1 VTDFDSSI
9 GGRTKALEILGW
21 SVAALL
27 MMGAHAGAVV
37 WMLQTDP
44 VVPADDSA
52 PAAIMLDMAA
62 VPEATATAKTEIS
75 PDRKSADAS
84 RPQAEQQ
91 HEPRPQLAEPVEPDQ
106 PEPLEQAKTEDD
118 TPLVETAEVPLS
130 RPEPPRTVAPP
141 QHKPTPKKKQRP
153 RPQRAA
159 ANSQAMRQAQFE
171 ARQSERLAAAQT
183 AFGGMSQS
191 PAEWRS
197 RLMAHLQ
204 RNKRSVSATMDQR
217 ARRIAYVRFAI
228 DQAGN
233 VGSVSLMRS
242 SGLAEIDREAV
253 ALVRRASPVPPPPAG
268 VSRSLTVPVGFASD

>member
-1 VTDFDSSI
+1 M
-9 GGRTKALEILGW
+9 LGW
-21 SVAALL
+21 SVSALL

-37 WMLQTDP
+37 WMLRVDP

-62 VPEATATAKTEIS
+62 VPEAMATATTEIS
-75 PDRKSADAS
+75 PDLKSADDS
-84 RPQAEQQ
+84 RPQSEQQ
-91 HEPRPQLAEPVEPDQ
+91 HEPQPQHAELVEPNEHEPVEQ
-106 PEPLEQAKTEDD
+106 PKTEHE
-118 TPLVETAEVPLS
+118 TPVVETAEVPLP
-130 RPEPPRTVAPP
+130 RPEPPPTVAPP
-141 QHKPTPKKKQRP
+141 QHKPTPNKKQRP

-159 ANSQAMRQAQFE
+159 ANSQAMRQAQLE

-204 RNKRSVSATMDQR
+204 RNKRSVSAAMDQR

-233 VGSVSLMRS
+233 VGSVSLVRS

-268 VSRSLTVPVGFASD
+268 VSPSLTVPVGFASD